1 MKIST
6 LLRTIAAITFIL
18 IIVSGF
24 SIFSLTKNI
33 EDQENAFK
41 TEMELAVLGSQLL
54 ATSDYLTNEVR
65 AYTQFGEKEYYEN
78 YWKGVN
84 ETKTREKIIT
94 QFQELNVPAELLHI
108 VELATK
114 ESNSLVTLEEEAI
127 KAVENGQLEQAR
139 SLVFGHKY
147 KSGKESIELYLED
160 FYLKLSSWTN
170 SKVTEANINV
180 KNNQTIMIIS
190 ALLVVL
196 SILITFILLYIKIQP
211 LTKLSQI
218 AQKIANGD
226 LRIEKVVIKSKDEVA
241 ILALSFNQMTDNLK
255 GIISTV
261 NKASENLSSS
271 SEQLSASTE
280 ETSNA
285 TQLVST
291 SVEEVAYGASIQ
303 HQQMSEIL
311 TEINNVSQ
319 GIKRIASSSANVSHT
334 SKDAMHK
341 SQLGEKSIN
350 QAIAQMK
357 TINNKVE
364 ETAQTIQLLNERSKD
379 IEKIIV
385 AITDISNQTNLLA
398 LNAAIEAAR
407 AGVYGKGFAV
417 VADEVKK
424 LAEESNNS
432 ARQITEI
439 IQTIQ
444 SDTVHTVDQMNTL
457 MENVSNGVS
466 IIENTGTS
474 FKEILISSQA
484 VSTQIQ
490 EVTTISAQ
498 IASSAEH
505 VTASFETVNAITD
518 NATAKTQNVA
528 SLAEEQYAS
537 MEEIAASTEELSKL
551 AFTLNKEVSKFKL

>member
-6 LLRTIAAITFIL
+6 ILRTIAAIIFIL

-33 EDQENAFK
+33 EDQANAFN

-54 ATSDYLTNEVR
+54 ATSDYLTNQVR

-78 YWKGVN
+78 YWKEVN
-84 ETKTREKIIT
+84 ETKTTEKIIAK
-94 QFQELNVPAELLHI
+94 FQELNVPAELLHI

-114 ESNSLVTLEEEAI
+114 ETNSLETFEEEAI

-139 SLVFGHKY
+139 SFVFGHEY
-147 KSGKESIELYLED
+147 KAGRESIELYLDD

-170 SKVTEANINV
+170 SKVTDANINV
-180 KNNQTIMIIS
+180 KNNQMIMITS

-196 SILITFILLYIKIQP
+196 SLLITFILLFIKIQP

-226 LRIEKVVIKSKDEVA
+226 LRIEKLVIKSKDEVA

-271 SEQLSASTE
+271 SKQLSASTV

-291 SVEEVAYGASIQ
+291 SVEEVAYGTSIQ

-319 GIKRIASSSANVSHT
+319 GIKQIASSSSNVSHT
-334 SKDAMHK
+334 SKEAMLK

-364 ETAQTIQLLNERSKD
+364 ETAQIIQLLNERSKD

-398 LNAAIEAAR
+398 LNASIEAAR
-407 AGVYGKGFAV
+407 ANEHGKGFVV

-424 LAEESNNS
+424 LAKESNNS

-439 IQTIQ
+439 IQAIQ
-444 SDTVHTVDQMNTL
+444 SGTVQTVEQMNSL
-457 MENVSNGVS
+457 MENVSYGVS
-466 IIENTGTS
+466 IIENTGRS

-498 IASSAEH
+498 IASSAEQ
-505 VTASFETVNAITD
+505 VSASYEIVNAITD

-551 AFTLNKEVSKFKL
+551 AFTLNTEVSKFKL